1 MIPKIIHYCWFSNDP
16 LPKDIRKCIDSWSK
30 RLPNYTIKHWGAD
43 SFDFDSASFTKE
55 AIAAKKWAFASDYVR
70 LYALY
75 TEGGIYLDSD
85 VQAWESLND
94 WLQYDFFT
102 GLEMRDR
109 EHTDIYPEAAIMGSA
124 KGNAIIKEAL
134 DMYDRRHLV
143 LEDGTFDLTP
153 IPTVMKPIIE
163 AKGWVPEDR
172 TQLIEG
178 NGIVFSTDF
187 IANTN
192 CERKPTVR
200 LYHLNNRSWIPMTP
214 VQKILRFLKRIGVKK
229 VYDFCRRILHR

>member
-1 MIPKIIHYCWFSNDP
+1 MPE
-16 LPKDIRKCIDSWSK
+16 
-30 RLPNYTIKHWGAD
+30 YTIKHWDAN
-43 SFDFDSASFTKE
+43 SFDFDSVPFTKE
-55 AIAAKKWAFASDYVR
+55 AVANRKWAFASDYIR

-85 VQAWESLND
+85 VQAFERLDD

-124 KGNAIIKEAL
+124 MGNPIIKEAL
-134 DMYDRRHLV
+134 DFYNSRHLV
-143 LEDGTFDLTP
+143 QEDGRLDLTP
-153 IPTVMKPIIE
+153 IPTLMKPILE
-163 AKGWVPEDR
+163 KAGWKLEDR
-172 TQLIEG
+172 TQEIEG
-178 NGIVFSTDF
+178 NGIVFSTDL

-192 CERKPTVR
+192 CKRKPSVR

-214 VQKILRFLKRIGVKK
+214 VQKILRFLKRIGGKK